1 MSAIGALLILWG
13 LADFGLSWME
23 IDIYYEVFNYY
34 VPDNIYPF
42 TAWIAMIIGGIL
54 FQAGKK
60 K

>member
-1 MSAIGALLILWG
+1 MSVIGAILVLWG

-34 VPDNIYPF
+34 VPDEIYPF

-54 FQAGKK
+54 YQVGKK
-60 K
+60 N